1 MKGTEMKAIVYR
13 SYGGPEV
20 LEVAEVPEPKMM
32 ADNVLVRIKAASLNP
47 ADLGSQAG
55 VMDAVVD
62 SLFPVIPGWDLA
74 GVVEEAGFAAPGFK
88 TGDEV
93 IGYVR
98 GQAMHYGTY
107 AEKIS
112 AEVRHLVRK
121 PKNLSWAEA
130 AGLPLAGLT
139 AYQAIVRVL
148 QVRAGE
154 TVLVHAAG
162 GGVGHLAGQIAVAQG
177 ARVIGTAS
185 EANHSYLES
194 IGVIPVRY
202 GDGLVER
209 MREIAPDGVDAV
221 LDAAG
226 RGVLTTTES
235 LGKPHVR
242 VASVAG
248 STEYPRTIPVF
259 ARLDQADL
267 LALVELAEAG
277 KLRVRVARTYPLDL
291 AAEAQRHL
299 AEGHSHGKV
308 VLEIA

>member
-1 MKGTEMKAIVYR
+1 LKAIVYR
-13 SYGGPEV
+13 RYGGPEV
-20 LEVAEVPEPKMM
+20 LEVTELPQPKMM
-32 ADNVLVRIKAASLNP
+32 PDNVLIEIKAAGLNP
-47 ADLGSQAG
+47 ADLGIQAG
-55 VMDAVVD
+55 ASEAVVD

-74 GVVEEAGFAAPGFK
+74 GVVAEAGFAAPEFNP
-88 TGDEV
+88 GDEV

-112 AEVRHLVRK
+112 AEVRHLAHK
-121 PKNLSWAEA
+121 PKNLSWTEA

-148 QVRAGE
+148 QVCANE

-162 GGVGHLAGQIAVAQG
+162 GGVGHLAAQIAVSQG

-185 EANHSYLES
+185 KANDSYLES

-202 GDGLVER
+202 GEGLVER
-209 MREIAPDGVDAV
+209 VRKIAPGGVDAV
-221 LDAAG
+221 LDTAG
-226 RGVLTTTES
+226 RGVLSMTECFS
-235 LGKPHVR
+235 KPHVR

-248 STEYPRTIPVF
+248 STDYPRTIPVF
-259 ARLDQADL
+259 ARLEQSDFV
-267 LALVELAEAG
+267 ALVELAEAG
-277 KLRVRVARTYPLDL
+277 KLAVRVARAFPLHL
-291 AAEAQRHL
+291 AAEAQKHL
-299 AEGHSHGKV
+299 AEGHSRGKV